1 MGSIF
6 LLLSAFLA
14 ALGGG
19 LFCKG
24 YVDYRQQRPQRFIVH
39 RLALGWIAYLGGLY
53 VGLLADGSAQLWDI
67 VTVKLICIALMG
79 LILLGVNAVM
89 KDEHEADFILSE
101 YWVAFFFLIY
111 TLTILV
117 EQSQE
122 SLNS

>member
-24 YVDYRQQRPQRFIVH
+24 YVDYRQQRPQRFFVQ
-39 RLALGWIAYLGGLY
+39 RLALVWFACLGGLY
-53 VGLLADGSAQLWDI
+53 VGLLAVGAAQLGNI

-89 KDEHEADFILSE
+89 KDEHGADFMLSK

-111 TLTILV
+111 TLTILGV
-117 EQSQE
+117 DGHAGL
-122 SLNS
+122 SL

>member
-24 YVDYRQQRPQRFIVH
+24 YVDYRQQQAQHYIVY
-39 RLALGWIAYLGGLY
+39 RLALAWIAYLAGLY
-53 VGLLADGSAQLWDI
+53 LALLSGDFFHMWDI

-89 KDEHEADFILSE
+89 KDEHGADFMLSK

-111 TLTILV
+111 TLTILGV
-117 EQSQE
+117 DGHAG
-122 SLNS
+122 LNL

>member
-6 LLLSAFLA
+6 LLLSALLA
-14 ALGGG
+14 GLGGG

-53 VGLLADGSAQLWDI
+53 VGLLADGSVHMWNI
-67 VTVKLICIALMG
+67 VTIKLISIALMG
-79 LILLGVNAVM
+79 LILLAANNAM
-89 KDEHEADFILSE
+89 KEENGADFALSK

-111 TLTILV
+111 TLVVLGV
-117 EQSQE
+117 DGHSG
-122 SLNS
+122 LNF

>member
-53 VGLLADGSAQLWDI
+53 VGLLADGSAQLWNI

-89 KDEHEADFILSE
+89 KDEHGADFMLSK

-111 TLTILV
+111 TLTILGV
-117 EQSQE
+117 DGHAG
-122 SLNS
+122 LNL